1 MASAYGYLF
10 ENLALAFGALA
21 ALTFAVGAALL
32 VGARAGRSARDV
44 VARRGVAGT
53 ALVAAAVAVAA
64 LDLWVDVNVTPLPL
78 TPLVG
83 SLAFAAVLVA
93 VAAKARCARA
103 GRGLDDVQR
112 QTVRKGALLAVALV
126 GLSALSLVA
135 FVALALERWTL
146 VLVAFAAASVA
157 YAFFAL
163 RLRRAQARAAAAF
176 PPGMT
181 LEQGMAHLER
191 RIREA
196 ESAHAR
202 GAPRAPDD
210 LFTLPPSAFEPEA
223 DPPRG

>member
-1 MASAYGYLF
+1 M
-10 ENLALAFGALA
+10 
-21 ALTFAVGAALL
+21 
-32 VGARAGRSARDV
+32 
-44 VARRGVAGT
+44 RR
-53 ALVAAAVAVAA
+53 
-64 LDLWVDVNVTPLPL
+64 
-78 TPLVG
+78 
-83 SLAFAAVLVA
+83 
-93 VAAKARCARA
+93 
-103 GRGLDDVQR
+103 
-112 QTVRKGALLAVALV
+112 GALLAVALV
-126 GLSALSLVA
+126 GVSALSVVA

-146 VLVAFAAASVA
+146 VLGAFAAASVA

-163 RLRRAQARAAAAF
+163 RLRREQARAAEAF

-210 LFTLPPSAFEPEA
+210 LFTLPPSAFRESKA